1 MPIAVRVSEKFIR
14 DAELYGKVDNR
25 SIPGQIE
32 HWADIGKC
40 AEENPCLTF
49 SLIKEILIGKEELE
63 SENKGDLKAMLLL

>member
-1 MPIAVRVSEKFIR
+1 MPIVVRVSEKLIR

-25 SIPGQIE
+25 SIAGQIE
-32 HWADIGKC
+32 HWAEIGKC

-63 SENKGDLKAMLLL
+63 QDESSEYNFT